1 MFPEAPG
8 ADIED
13 VDMDLPRRD
22 TTAMA
27 GAAPARVL
35 VVDDEGYIRDLIR
48 DTLRTRNYLAGTAA
62 NGVEA
67 LDILSRERY
76 DIVVTDVIMPGMDG
90 LELVKQVRRQYPAVH
105 IIVLTGF
112 PRSADI
118 SDFLAQ
124 GVDDFLPKP
133 FRANDLMAV
142 ILRLEQKIAA
152 SRGAGGPSPP
162 ARPA

>member
-1 MFPEAPG
+1 
-8 ADIED
+8 
-13 VDMDLPRRD
+13 
-22 TTAMA
+22 MA
-27 GAAPARVL
+27 GPIPPASPTNARIL

-48 DTLRTRNYLAGTAA
+48 DTLRTRRYAAGTAA

-90 LELVKQVRRQYPAVH
+90 LELVKQIRRQHPSVH
-105 IIVLTGF
+105 VIVLTGF

-118 SDFLAQ
+118 GDFLAQ

-142 ILRLEQKIAA
+142 IRRLEQKIAA
-152 SRGAGGPSPP
+152 SGGSSGPRPAGG
-162 ARPA
+162 